1 MNNQDQLAKRI
12 QKALDQIQPEV
23 TSDSY
28 QNYDGEDKIISTL
41 ELIERIKNQPE
52 PAYRIFSGFN
62 PIDQATTGFKPGQL
76 ITISAPTGHGKTKF
90 CETLNYNFYQ
100 QGHTPL
106 WFPFEMS
113 AEEILNRMGSN
124 YPQFHLPAQMTG
136 NDPKWIEQRILES
149 ISKYKTKLV
158 FIDHLHYIIPPGA
171 IGSSNASLVIGQAV
185 RELKL
190 IAIQN
195 QITIFLIA
203 HMKKPS
209 YNEAMG
215 NNSVRDSSFVTQES
229 DFVFLLKRDSEV
241 EDGMTVSKDTTQLA
255 LTKNRT
261 NGKELKIS
269 MKLQNNIFVLKS
281 YAEQQ
286 QEQVAEQKDNASF
299 FKSLIS

>member
-124 YPQFHLPAQMTG
+124 YPQFYMPAEMKG
-136 NDPKWIEQRILES
+136 NDIEWIKQRTLES
-149 ISKYKTKLV
+149 IAKYKTKLV

-171 IGSSNASLVIGQAV
+171 AATNNASLVIGQAV

-190 IAIQN
+190 MAVKN
-195 QITIFLIA
+195 SITIFLIA
-203 HMKKPS
+203 HTKKPG
-209 YNEAMG
+209 YNEPLSV
-215 NNSVRDSSFVTQES
+215 NSLRDSSFIAQES
-229 DFVFLLKRDSEV
+229 DFVFMLNRESSV
-241 EDGMTVSKDTTQLA
+241 EDGMTVSGDTTWLA
-255 LTKNRT
+255 LQKNRS
-261 NGKELKIS
+261 NGKELKVP
-269 MKLQNNIFVLKS
+269 MKLHNSIFVPKS
-281 YAEQQ
+281 H
-286 QEQVAEQKDNASF
+286 QEQIAEQKDNANF